1 MAKKNKQVS
10 VIGSGFSG
18 LSAASMLA
26 KGGANVDLFE
36 KNDQIGG
43 RARQFQTNGFTFDMG
58 PSWYWMPDVIE
69 KYFNKFNYT
78 SSDFY
83 DLKKLDPGFQIIF
96 EDNQEVK
103 IPANWEEMERL
114 FDSIEPGSAVKLNKF
129 ITEAEFKY
137 KVGVNDLVYQPGS
150 SLTEL
155 MRPDLLSSLFKL
167 QVFSSFSGHVRKFF
181 KDPKLIA
188 LMEFP
193 VLFLGAKPE
202 KTPALY
208 SLMNYSGLKTGT
220 FYPMGGFGK
229 VIDAMKQIAEEQG
242 VNFHTSSNITK
253 INVNNKTAHSISIKD
268 QQFDFDAI
276 VGAADYNHI
285 EQHLLDEVHRGYDSK
300 YWEARTFAPSC
311 LLFYLGVKEKLNN
324 LEHHNLFFDED
335 LAEHAV
341 EIYDTKVWPKKPL
354 FYVSCPSV
362 TDPSVAPE
370 GKENVFVLMPIAPG
384 LKDSEEVREK
394 YFEILLKRLSKQV
407 GKDVNSLIEF
417 KRSYCIK
424 DFEQDY
430 NAYKGN
436 AYGLANTLMQ
446 TANLKPKLKSK
457 KVNNLFFAGQ
467 LTVPGPGVPP
477 SLISGQVAA
486 NEAMNYL
493 NRK

>member
-26 KGGANVDLFE
+26 KGGATVDLFE
-36 KNDQIGG
+36 KNNQIGG
-43 RARQFQTNGFTFDMG
+43 RARQFQANGFTFDMG

-83 DLKKLDPGFQIIF
+83 DLKKLNPGFQIIF

-103 IPANWEEMERL
+103 IPANWDEMEEL
-114 FDSIEPGSAVKLNKF
+114 FESIEPGSAVKLNKF
-129 ITEAEFKY
+129 IKEAEFKY

-167 QVFSSFSGHVRKFF
+167 QVFSSFSSHVRKFF

-268 QQFDFDAI
+268 QQFDYDAI

-285 EQHLLDEVHRGYDSK
+285 EQHLLDEAHRGYDSK

-311 LLFYLGVKEKLNN
+311 LLFYLGVKEKLSN

-335 LAEHAV
+335 LGEHAV

-354 FYVSCPSV
+354 FYVSSPSV

-407 GKDVNSLIEF
+407 GKDVNPLIEF